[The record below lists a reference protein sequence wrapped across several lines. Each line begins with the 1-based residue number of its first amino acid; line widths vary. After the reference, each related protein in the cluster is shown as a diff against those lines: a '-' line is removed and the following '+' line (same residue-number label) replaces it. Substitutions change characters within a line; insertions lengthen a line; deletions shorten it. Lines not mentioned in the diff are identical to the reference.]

1 MTGDLS
7 GTQESA
13 APEPA
18 DSAAALSA
26 RLLEEEALREQR
38 TAAMVAELTDEQM
51 PGVGLDEMSLRQGLK
66 IGGLSMV
73 VVLGLGQF
81 IEFID
86 RSGFSVLAPDIQ
98 KTLHVSDAVIA
109 SIGGA
114 FGILFLAG
122 SIPLSSIADRR
133 SRTKLAAISLAAWS
147 LVVFVTAFVQNAFQ
161 LFIARLGSGLGQSY
175 QLPTHSPLLIDTYPI
190 EARGRVFALSNII
203 QNLGNGLAPIIA
215 GAIAA
220 IAGGTEGWRWVFV
233 VTAIATVP
241 IIIATTRL
249 KEPRRGRHEMQAVLG
264 EQVEEDADEL
274 PISLSVAFERLNKIK
289 TFHFFLLGMASL
301 GFALFSIPLF
311 LNLIF
316 EHRFGLGGFERGLA
330 TSATIVPGLI
340 AVAFVGKRTD
350 TLFRSSPP
358 RCLVFIGGL
367 IATFG
372 IFIAVGVFMPNLA
385 LLLIL
390 VGIGDAMAQSAFA
403 IVIAPISAIIPYR
416 LRSRGVA
423 MIGLYIFLF
432 GAFFGAVITGLL
444 ADEIGRR
451 GAVAIVV
458 VPAALVGGALIAYG
472 ARYVRQ
478 DMALV
483 VEELEEERDEQTRLR
498 GHDADSPVIQVRNL
512 DFAYG
517 KVQVLFD
524 VSIDVYK
531 GETLA
536 LLGTNGAGKSTLL
549 RVVSGLGV
557 PQRGV
562 VRFNGRTVTYADAEL
577 RVKVG
582 IVQLMGGTAIFP
594 PLTVEENLRMGGFLY
609 SGKDLDQRIDRVCGL
624 LPVVRERWKSR
635 AGDLS
640 GGEQQMV
647 ALAMTLLHEPEVLII
662 DELSLGLAPVIVQR
676 LLEVVRELQAQGM
689 TMIIVEQSLNVA
701 LSIADRAV
709 FMEKGEVKFEGVAS
723 ELLERDDLV
732 RAVFLSKGEA

>member
-1 MTGDLS
+1 MAEDVSDPQEGGAQ
-7 GTQESA
+7 GT
-13 APEPA
+13 
-18 DSAAALSA
+18 DSAAALTA
-26 RLLEEEALREQR
+26 RMLEEEALREQR
-38 TAAMVAELTDEQM
+38 TTAMVAELADEQM
-51 PGVGLDEMSLRQGLK
+51 PGVGVDAMTLRHGLE

-81 IEFID
+81 IEFVD

-98 KTLHVSDAVIA
+98 KTLGVSDAVIA
-109 SIGGA
+109 AIGGA
-114 FGILFLAG
+114 FGVLFLAG
-122 SIPLSSIADRR
+122 AIPLSSIADRR
-133 SRTKLAAISLAAWS
+133 SRTKLAAISISAWS
-147 LVVFVTAFVQNAFQ
+147 IAVALTALVQNAFQ
-161 LFIARLGSGLGQSY
+161 LFVARLASGLGQSY

-190 EARGRVFALSNII
+190 EARGRVFALSNIM
-203 QNLGNGLAPIIA
+203 QNCGNGLGPIIA
-215 GAIAA
+215 GGIAA
-220 IAGGTEGWRWVFV
+220 VAGGTEGWRWVF
-233 VTAIATVP
+233 IATGVATIP
-241 IIIATTRL
+241 IAVATARL
-249 KEPRRGRHEMQAVLG
+249 KEPKRGRHEMQAVLG
-264 EQVEEDADEL
+264 ELVDEDTDEL

-289 TFHFFLLGMASL
+289 TFHFVLLGMAAV
-301 GFALFSIPLF
+301 GFALFSVPLF

-316 EHRFGLGGFERGLA
+316 KNRFGLGGFERGLA

-340 AVAFVGKRTD
+340 AVAFVGKRSD
-350 TLFRSSPP
+350 TLFRNSPP
-358 RCLVFIGGL
+358 KSLVFIGTL
-367 IATFG
+367 IASFGVFIAIG
-372 IFIAVGVFMPNLA
+372 IFMPSLA
-385 LLLIL
+385 PLLVLI
-390 VGIGDAMAQSAFA
+390 GIGNAMAQSAFA

-423 MIGLYIFLF
+423 MIGLYVFLF
-432 GAFFGAVITGLL
+432 GSFFGAVVTGLL

-451 GAVAIVV
+451 GAVAVV
-458 VPAALVGGALIAYG
+458 VFPAALIGGALIAYG

-483 VEELEEERDEQTRLR
+483 VEELEEEHDEQARLR
-498 GHDADSPVIQVRNL
+498 DHGADSPVIQVRNL
-512 DFAYG
+512 DFSYG

-524 VSIDVYK
+524 VSVDVHK

-549 RVVSGLGV
+549 RVISGLGV

-577 RVKVG
+577 RVKIG
-582 IVQLMGGTAIFP
+582 IVQLMGGNAIFP
-594 PLTVEENLRMGGFLY
+594 PLSVEENLRMGGFLY
-609 SGKDLDQRIDRVCGL
+609 SGKDLDRRVERVCEL
-624 LPVVRERWKSR
+624 LPVVRERMRST

-662 DELSLGLAPVIVQR
+662 DELSLGLAPLVVQR
-676 LLEVVRELQAQGM
+676 LLEVVRELQARGM

-732 RAVFLSKGEA
+732 RAVFLSAGES